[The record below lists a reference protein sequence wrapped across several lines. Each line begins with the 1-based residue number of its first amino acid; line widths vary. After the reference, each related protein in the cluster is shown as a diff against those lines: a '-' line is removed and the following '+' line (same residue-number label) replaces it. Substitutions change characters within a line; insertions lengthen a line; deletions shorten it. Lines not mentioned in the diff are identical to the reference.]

1 VKYLLDSNIV
11 IAASLGIGESLRR
24 QMAACEEG
32 DMVTSA
38 IAYAEIVFG
47 SMRGK
52 PPPLDRLQVLLE
64 EVSVLDFDL
73 AAAAAYA
80 SLPFRRGSF
89 DQLIAAHAL
98 SKGLTLVTDN
108 LRHFRN
114 VPDLRVENWM
124 KP

>member
-1 VKYLLDSNIV
+1 
-11 IAASLGIGESLRR
+11 
-24 QMAACEEG
+24 
-32 DMVTSA
+32 MVTSA
-38 IAYAEIVFG
+38 VAFAEIVFG
-47 SMRGK
+47 SVRGK
-52 PPPLDRLQVLLE
+52 PPPLDRLQVFLE

-73 AAAAAYA
+73 AAAEAYA

-108 LRHFRN
+108 VRHFRQLA
-114 VPDLRVENWM
+114 DLKVENWM